1 MSIWIKQHPSLLGG
15 LFLAV
20 LALVGLGALKW
31 PRQRGVV
38 TSPYFEEWPSVL
50 PIDAAQPARTE
61 TATFALG

>member
-15 LFLAV
+15 LLLAV

-38 TSPYFEEWPSVL
+38 TGPYVDEWPAVP
-50 PIDAAQPARTE
+50 PIDTAQPARTR

>member
-1 MSIWIKQHPSLLGG
+1 MSIWIKQHPSVLGSLL
-15 LFLAV
+15 LAV

-38 TSPYFEEWPSVL
+38 TAPYLEEWPSV
-50 PIDAAQPARTE
+50 PAIDAAQPARTL

>member
-15 LFLAV
+15 LLLAA

-38 TSPYFEEWPSVL
+38 TAPYTEEWPSI
-50 PIDAAQPARTE
+50 PPMDAAQPSRTR